1 MKSQGYG
8 MDERPPVRELV
19 PFGVQHALLVAFQA
33 LPAPLLV
40 SAGLGFSPAETTV
53 LVACALFV
61 AGVSTLV
68 QTLGIGPVGGKL
80 PIAMVCSIVF
90 VSPALLIAPQ
100 VGYAGYVG
108 ACLVGSLVC
117 GVVFF
122 AFSDRLKVVVP
133 SFVSGAVVFVLGTTL
148 LGVAL
153 GYCAGGADS
162 PGFGDPANYLL
173 AGITL
178 ATVLAFNVLGKG
190 FLHGAAPLIGL
201 AVGFAT
207 AAALGRVD
215 FGPVEAAAWF
225 AFPEPLRWGI
235 AFPIDACITIAFL
248 AICGVAELLGDTS
261 ATTMLTEER
270 MPTKRE
276 TRGVIFTQA
285 VTSGFSALFN
295 NGPTISAS
303 ADVGLL
309 GITRVFSRHVV
320 AVAGAIMIVAG
331 LCPKVSALCSVIP
344 TPVFGGAVILTFGM
358 VMVSGMRIIMQDRP
372 DARTTTIVAVSLAVG
387 LGFNAQPEALASF
400 PLWVSMFLSG
410 VPGTA
415 FTAVILNLVL
425 PGRKRASA
433 DSTGKAAPEVGAR
446 EDGDGMG
453 SPGGRGLR

>member
-100 VGYAGYVG
+100 AGYAGYVG

-225 AFPEPLRWGI
+225 AFPEPLHWGTRR
-235 AFPIDACITIAFL
+235 PRPCSPRSACPPRGRRAALSLPRLSRAGSPRF
-248 AICGVAELLGDTS
+248 S
-261 ATTMLTEER
+261 TTDPPYRPAR
-270 MPTKRE
+270 MW
-276 TRGVIFTQA
+276 A
-285 VTSGFSALFN
+285 C
-295 NGPTISAS
+295 SAS
-303 ADVGLL
+303 PA
-309 GITRVFSRHVV
+309 SSV
-320 AVAGAIMIVAG
+320 AMWLPWPA
-331 LCPKVSALCSVIP
+331 
-344 TPVFGGAVILTFGM
+344 
-358 VMVSGMRIIMQDRP
+358 
-372 DARTTTIVAVSLAVG
+372 
-387 LGFNAQPEALASF
+387 
-400 PLWVSMFLSG
+400 PL
-410 VPGTA
+410 
-415 FTAVILNLVL
+415 
-425 PGRKRASA
+425 
-433 DSTGKAAPEVGAR
+433 
-446 EDGDGMG
+446 
-453 SPGGRGLR
+453 

>member
-178 ATVLAFNVLGKG
+178 A
-190 FLHGAAPLIGL
+190 HGAGL
-201 AVGFAT
+201 QCARQGIPARGCP
-207 AAALGRVD
+207 AHRLGRGVRD
-215 FGPVEAAAWF
+215 GSSARVASTSARWRRLRGSL
-225 AFPEPLRWGI
+225 FPSRCAG
-235 AFPIDACITIAFL
+235 ASQFPIDACITIAFL

-344 TPVFGGAVILTFGM
+344 TPVFGGRGHPHVRRGHGQRHAGSSCR
-358 VMVSGMRIIMQDRP
+358 SGPTRAP
-372 DARTTTIVAVSLAVG
+372 PPSWPCPLAVG
-387 LGFNAQPEALASF
+387 
-400 PLWVSMFLSG
+400 
-410 VPGTA
+410 PG
-415 FTAVILNLVL
+415 LQ
-425 PGRKRASA
+425 RAA
-433 DSTGKAAPEVGAR
+433 RGTGKLPACGCR
-446 EDGDGMG
+446 C
-453 SPGGRGLR
+453 S

>member
-1 MKSQGYG
+1 M
-8 MDERPPVRELV
+8 
-19 PFGVQHALLVAFQA
+19 
-33 LPAPLLV
+33 
-40 SAGLGFSPAETTV
+40 

-61 AGVSTLV
+61 AGISTIV
-68 QTLGIGPVGGKL
+68 QTLGIGKVGGKL

-108 ACLVGSLVC
+108 ACLVGSVIC

-122 AFSDRLKVVVP
+122 TFSDKLKVVVP

-153 GYCAGGADS
+153 GYCAGGSGSAD
-162 PGFGDPANYLL
+162 FGDPANYLL
-173 AGITL
+173 AGVTL
-178 ATVLAFNVLGKG
+178 LTVLAFNVFGRG

-201 AVGFAT
+201 AVGFAL

-215 FGPVEAAAWF
+215 FGPVEQAAWF
-225 AFPEPLRWGI
+225 AFPEPLHWGI
-235 AFPIDACITIAFL
+235 EFPLDACITIAFL

-270 MPTKRE
+270 MPTKKE

-285 VTSGFSALFN
+285 ITSAFSALFN

-320 AVAGAIMIVAG
+320 AVAGGIMVVAG

-344 TPVFGGAVILTFGM
+344 TPVFGGAVILTFGV
-358 VMVSGMRIIMQDRP
+358 VMVSGMRIIMQERP
-372 DARTTTIVAVSLAVG
+372 DARTMTIVAVALAVG
-387 LGFNAQPEALASF
+387 LGFNAQPGALAQF

-415 FTAVILNLVL
+415 FSAVILNLVL
-425 PGRKRASA
+425 PGRKKGGADEEDAAAEEPMQSA
-433 DSTGKAAPEVGAR
+433 D
-446 EDGDGMG
+446 
-453 SPGGRGLR
+453 

>member
-331 LCPKVSALCSVIP
+331 LCPKVSALCSSHSHSGVRW
-344 TPVFGGAVILTFGM
+344 GGHPHVRRGHGQRHEDHHAG
-358 VMVSGMRIIMQDRP
+358 S
-372 DARTTTIVAVSLAVG
+372 ARCAHHHHRGRVV
-387 LGFNAQPEALASF
+387 
-400 PLWVSMFLSG
+400 

>member
-8 MDERPPVRELV
+8 MNERPPVRELV

-40 SAGLGFSPAETTV
+40 SAGLGFGPAETTV

-61 AGVSTLV
+61 AGISTIV
-68 QTLGIGPVGGKL
+68 QTLGIGKVGGKL

-108 ACLVGSLVC
+108 ACLVGSVIC

-122 AFSDRLKVVVP
+122 TFSDKLKVVVP
-133 SFVSGAVVFVLGTTL
+133 GFVSGAVVFVLGTTL

-153 GYCAGGADS
+153 GYCAGGSGSAD
-162 PGFGDPANYLL
+162 FGDPANFLL
-173 AGITL
+173 AGVTL
-178 ATVLAFNVLGKG
+178 LTVLAFNVFGRG

-201 AVGFAT
+201 AVGFAL

-215 FGPVEAAAWF
+215 FGPVEQAAWF
-225 AFPEPLRWGI
+225 AFPEPLHWGI
-235 AFPIDACITIAFL
+235 EFPLDACITIAFL

-270 MPTKRE
+270 MPTKKE

-285 VTSGFSALFN
+285 ITSAFSALFN

-320 AVAGAIMIVAG
+320 AVAVGIMVVAG

-344 TPVFGGAVILTFGM
+344 TPVFGGAVILTFGV
-358 VMVSGMRIIMQDRP
+358 VMVSGMRIIMQERP
-372 DARTTTIVAVSLAVG
+372 DARTMTIVAVALAVG
-387 LGFNAQPEALASF
+387 LGFNAQPGALAQF

-415 FTAVILNLVL
+415 FSAVILNLVL
-425 PGRKRASA
+425 PGRKKGGADEEDAAAEEPMQSA
-433 DSTGKAAPEVGAR
+433 D
-446 EDGDGMG
+446 
-453 SPGGRGLR
+453 

>member
-8 MDERPPVRELV
+8 MNERPPVRELV

-40 SAGLGFSPAETTV
+40 SAGLGFGPAETTV

-61 AGVSTLV
+61 AGISTIV
-68 QTLGIGPVGGKL
+68 QTLGIGKVGGKL
-80 PIAMVCSIVF
+80 PIAMVCSTVF

-108 ACLVGSLVC
+108 ACLVGSVIC

-122 AFSDRLKVVVP
+122 TFSDKLKVVVP
-133 SFVSGAVVFVLGTTL
+133 GFVSGAVVFVLGTTL

-153 GYCAGGADS
+153 GYCAGGSGSAD
-162 PGFGDPANYLL
+162 FGDPANFLL
-173 AGITL
+173 AGVTL
-178 ATVLAFNVLGKG
+178 LTVLAFNVFGRG

-201 AVGFAT
+201 AVGFAL

-215 FGPVEAAAWF
+215 FGPVEQAAWF
-225 AFPEPLRWGI
+225 AFPEPLHWGI
-235 AFPIDACITIAFL
+235 EFPLDACITIAFL

-270 MPTKRE
+270 MPTKKE

-285 VTSGFSALFN
+285 ITSAFSALFN

-320 AVAGAIMIVAG
+320 AVAGGIMVVAG

-344 TPVFGGAVILTFGM
+344 TPVFGGAVILTFGV
-358 VMVSGMRIIMQDRP
+358 VMVSGMRIIMQERP
-372 DARTTTIVAVSLAVG
+372 DARTMTIVAVALAVG
-387 LGFNAQPEALASF
+387 LGFNAQPGALAQF

-415 FTAVILNLVL
+415 FSAVILNLVL
-425 PGRKRASA
+425 PGRKKGGADEEDAAAEEPMQSA
-433 DSTGKAAPEVGAR
+433 D
-446 EDGDGMG
+446 
-453 SPGGRGLR
+453 